1 MASNCFTPIRGRR
14 MRVTRVDT
22 IGRPV
27 AGPCSTV
34 VTSGFVNVEMTA
46 EVEEGEE
53 TTVRT
58 AGGTLCVSEKG
69 ADQLKWINVS
79 IEFCNV
85 DPDLFS
91 MINPTWTKLLDRNG
105 ETIGWE
111 ESHEYS
117 IDTGISLEVWSDVTG
132 YTPTDPTAQG
142 AWVYYLLPFVVGG
155 TLGDIT
161 VENGAVSFTITGRTK
176 KGSQWGKGP
185 YSVMANPPDGA
196 PGPLITP
203 FSSESPR
210 RIFLTTVRPPEPV
223 CGCQPLSSA
232 DGPVVT
238 LFEDTDDTTRLTVQA
253 YASGLGP
260 YTVDW
265 GDGTVEDLP
274 AGLTG
279 KTHKYGARGTYNVAI
294 YPSGSP
300 SLVTYT
306 SVTVPYTG
314 DVPVQPLL
322 LDVAEDVTDTARRT
336 AEASWNNTDFGTV
349 RVDWGDG
356 TTGLTAQAENGTATH
371 QYASSGQYTVTVID
385 ESDSTRVQHR
395 TVTIPFGL
403 LMSTATD
410 PLDATLRT
418 LLVTVDNG
426 DKGSVLINWGDGT
439 ATTTNAGDG
448 TSVSKHKFAQ
458 NGGYTVTATDTDD
471 ATRHASKL
479 VTVPLAPPPPTIT
492 AEEDTSDVDGMTV
505 AARVDNHGNG
515 SVTLDWGDGS
525 SDSAN
530 AGDGT
535 TVTTHAY
542 TDEGTYTV
550 TATDDS
556 DSSLTATREVAVPFS
571 GGNNLTATVAEASPP
586 GSPRRKI
593 TVTWDNQNQG
603 PVTIT
608 FGYSGETPTT
618 AAVSGAMDHTYTAD
632 GIYNVTVRDSTNNT
646 RSVTNSVTVPFTG

>member
-1 MASNCFTPIRGRR
+1 MPSNCFTPIRGRR

-27 AGPCSTV
+27 PGPCSTV

-69 ADQLKWINVS
+69 ADQLKWINTS

-132 YTPTDPTAQG
+132 YTPTDPTAEG

-161 VENGAVSFTITGRTK
+161 IENGAVSFTITGRTK

-185 YSVMANPPDGA
+185 YNVMANAPDGA

-203 FSSESPR
+203 FSTDSPR
-210 RIFLTTVRPPEPV
+210 RIFLTTIRPPEPV

-238 LFEDTDDTTRLTVQA
+238 LFEFADDTTRMTVQA

-294 YPSGSP
+294 YPTGIP
-300 SLVTYT
+300 THVTYT
-306 SVTVPYTG
+306 TISLPYSG
-314 DVPVQPLL
+314 DVAQPPLL
-322 LDVAEDVTDTARRT
+322 LDVAEDTTDPGRT
-336 AEASWNNTDFGTV
+336 TGLAQWNNGTFGTV

-356 TTGLTAQAENGTATH
+356 TAGLSGQAATGSATH

-385 ESDSTRVQHR
+385 ESDSSRVQR
-395 TVTIPFGL
+395 RVVNIPFGL
-403 LMSTATD
+403 LLHTSTD
-410 PLDATLRT
+410 PTDTDLRT
-418 LLVTVDNG
+418 LLVTVNNG
-426 DKGSVLINWGDGT
+426 DKGSVLVNWGDGT
-439 ATTTNAGDG
+439 SSTTNPGDG
-448 TSVSKHKFAQ
+448 TSISRHKYAQ
-458 NGGYTVTATDTDD
+458 NGGYTVVATDADD
-471 ATRHASKL
+471 ATRHASEL
-479 VTVPLAPPPPTIT
+479 VTVPLTPPPVMTVT
-492 AEEDTSDVDGMTV
+492 EDTTNPDRMGVDVTV
-505 AARVDNHGNG
+505 NNHGNG
-515 SVTLDWGDGS
+515 SATIDWGDGTA
-525 SDSAN
+525 DTGN
-530 AGDGT
+530 VGDN
-535 TVTTHAY
+535 VAVSTH
-542 TDEGTYTV
+542 TYTEEGIYTL

-556 DSSLTATREVAVPFS
+556 DPSMVSTRQVSVPYGTGQTLTM
-571 GGNNLTATVAEASPP
+571 TVAESAPADAS
-586 GSPRRKI
+586 RRKI
-593 TVTWDNQNQG
+593 HLTWDNQGEG
-603 PVTIT
+603 PVLIT
-608 FGYSGETPTT
+608 FGESG
-618 AAVSGAMDHTYTAD
+618 ANAVSGADAGTMDHLYTA
-632 GIYNVTVRDSTNNT
+632 GGTYNVTVTDATNSART
-646 RSVTNSVTVPFTG
+646 MTQSVTVPFTG